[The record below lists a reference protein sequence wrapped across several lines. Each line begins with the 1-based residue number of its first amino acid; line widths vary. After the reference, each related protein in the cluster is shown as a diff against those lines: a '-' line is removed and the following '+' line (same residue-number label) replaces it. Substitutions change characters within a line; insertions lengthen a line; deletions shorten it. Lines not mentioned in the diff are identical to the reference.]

1 MSNPCDAN
9 SNGGCSHLCLLSSTD
24 SRGYSCACPDE
35 MNLDETGLTCTQGI
49 ATSLTMACG

>member
-9 SNGGCSHLCLLSSTD
+9 GNGGCSHLCLLSSTD